1 MSNQVVLE
9 GNFVQSKRDFRNRD
23 ILLLMGYWKE
33 TYLFIP
39 FTLVMS
45 DPVVP

>member
-1 MSNQVVLE
+1 MSNQEVLE
-9 GNFVQSKRDFRNRD
+9 GNFVQSKRGFRNRD
-23 ILLLMGYWKE
+23 ILLLKAYWKE

-45 DPVVP
+45 DPVVL